1 MKCSQLRPYA
11 CTVPGCDKSFAQ
23 KTSLD
28 NHTKSHKTGRLS
40 DAFKQQQE
48 EQKKKSLLAQE
59 VLKNKS
65 KGGQVVQVLP
75 NGKKKPVHRVLGSA
89 LPVGKEKIKTTVVKM
104 TQSQFESYI
113 HSRAGA
119 EKESGGQAVSQQA
132 LTSRQR
138 AATGPFLAYVNL
150 CKPLLQNKR
159 PDLSLLEVLKEL
171 ASQWNGMSRV
181 EKQKFAVIAKESED
195 KQDVSAVSFANP
207 NAEDPNVRHEEGDC
221 GDGGTL
227 AEDIG
232 EGPSMEGA
240 VFEV

>member
-1 MKCSQLRPYA
+1 M
-11 CTVPGCDKSFAQ
+11 
-23 KTSLD
+23 
-28 NHTKSHKTGRLS
+28 
-40 DAFKQQQE
+40 
-48 EQKKKSLLAQE
+48 
-59 VLKNKS
+59 
-65 KGGQVVQVLP
+65 VQVLP

-113 HSRAGA
+113 NSRAAGA
-119 EKESGGQAVSQQA
+119 EKEKGGQAVSQQA

-195 KQDVSAVSFANP
+195 KQEVSAVSFANTSWS
-207 NAEDPNVRHEEGDC
+207 AENKVQNVEGGC
-221 GDGGTL
+221 NGGAGGVGGGSAGGGGGSP

-240 VFEV
+240 VFEVSYL

>member
-1 MKCSQLRPYA
+1 ML
-11 CTVPGCDKSFAQ
+11 
-23 KTSLD
+23 
-28 NHTKSHKTGRLS
+28 
-40 DAFKQQQE
+40 
-48 EQKKKSLLAQE
+48 QE

-113 HSRAGA
+113 HSRASAGA
-119 EKESGGQAVSQQA
+119 EKEQSGGQGQGGAVSQQA

-150 CKPLLQNKR
+150 CKPLLQSKR

-171 ASQWNGMSRV
+171 ASQWNGMTRV

-195 KQDVSAVSFANP
+195 KQEVSAVSFATTPSNGVQGD
-207 NAEDPNVRHEEGDC
+207 AERNEDGDGDC

-227 AEDIG
+227 AEEIG

>member
-1 MKCSQLRPYA
+1 M
-11 CTVPGCDKSFAQ
+11 PGCDKSFAQ

-113 HSRAGA
+113 NSRAAGA
-119 EKESGGQAVSQQA
+119 EKEKGGQAVSQQA

-171 ASQWNGMSRV
+171 ARHFWPAPLAALIEVRV
-181 EKQKFAVIAKESED
+181 EVYITEGGISVRARAPL
-195 KQDVSAVSFANP
+195 VSLMSSHFRV
-207 NAEDPNVRHEEGDC
+207 
-221 GDGGTL
+221 
-227 AEDIG
+227 
-232 EGPSMEGA
+232 
-240 VFEV
+240 